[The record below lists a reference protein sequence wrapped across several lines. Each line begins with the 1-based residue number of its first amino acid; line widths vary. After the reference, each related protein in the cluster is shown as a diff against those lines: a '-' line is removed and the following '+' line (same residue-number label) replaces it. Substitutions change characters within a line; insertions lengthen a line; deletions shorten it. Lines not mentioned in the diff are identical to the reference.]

1 MKNSLKIGLVLLI
14 VLFSTFS
21 FAQDRSKRE
30 KIKTLKVAFITERL
44 NLSTNEAQS
53 FWPLYNDYEEKR
65 ESLRHRQ
72 WTEVRSKVKENGD
85 LSEKEA
91 QELLGKHIE
100 LEKEEDALKT
110 EFVENIS
117 KVISA
122 KKTLLLLRSEEEFKR
137 QLIKQYRD
145 KKRTH

>member
-1 MKNSLKIGLVLLI
+1 MKNSLKIGLVLLM

-65 ESLRHRQ
+65 ESL
-72 WTEVRSKVKENGD
+72 SIANGRR
-85 LSEKEA
+85 
-91 QELLGKHIE
+91 
-100 LEKEEDALKT
+100 
-110 EFVENIS
+110 FV
-117 KVISA
+117 
-122 KKTLLLLRSEEEFKR
+122 LR
-137 QLIKQYRD
+137 
-145 KKRTH
+145 

>member
-1 MKNSLKIGLVLLI
+1 MKNSLKIGLVLLM

-53 FWPLYNDYEEKR
+53 FWPLYNEYEEKR

-72 WTEVRSKVKENGD
+72 WTEVRAKVKENGD

-91 QELLGKHIE
+91 QKLLGKHIE